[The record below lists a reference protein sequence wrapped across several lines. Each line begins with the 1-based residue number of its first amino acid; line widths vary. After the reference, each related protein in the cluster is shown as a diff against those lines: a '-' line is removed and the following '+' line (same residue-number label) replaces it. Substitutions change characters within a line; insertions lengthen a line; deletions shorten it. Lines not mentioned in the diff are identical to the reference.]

1 MAKFIEEGG
10 FVWATVRLT
19 MPPEIVESVG
29 VSEYTLTVMADNDR
43 DALWFAILLLQET
56 EGIYLYDF
64 PDGDWGYEIE
74 DVEIDKKFVT
84 LHEVTIAYEDEE
96 PYNVVIAESGLF
108 PIYGNDEGIFCWVA
122 EAPYVGMEVGDAKVV
137 AV

>member
-1 MAKFIEEGG
+1 MAKFIEEDGI
-10 FVWATVRLT
+10 VWATVRLT
-19 MPPEIVESVG
+19 MPPEIVDSVG
-29 VSEYTLTVMADNDR
+29 VSEYTLTVMADNEE
-43 DALWFAILLLQET
+43 DALYFAIILLRET
-56 EGIYLYDF
+56 EGIDLDEF
-64 PDGDWGYEIE
+64 TDDEWDYEVE

-96 PYNVVIAESGLF
+96 PYNVLIAECGLL
-108 PIYGNDEGIFCWVA
+108 PIYGYDESIFYWVA